1 MDYKIH
7 INNFEGPLDLLLHL
21 VKETKMDIY
30 EINMS
35 QIIEEYLKYIE
46 NMQNLNINL
55 GADFL
60 FMASSLVHLKSKKLI
75 GKTSEEES
83 TEEYD
88 ISSEE
93 DLREK
98 IIQYEKY
105 KAICQ
110 SLKEL
115 EEKRG
120 QIYTKLPENLKEY
133 MTPQELFNESGF
145 TADDLVKSLLEVEKR
160 LKGKAPLETRIT
172 KREINILDREVY
184 IRQVLKTRP
193 KCEFIEL
200 FEYGNKPYLV
210 ATFLAVLEMCRQ
222 KEIRLIQD
230 KNFASLIV
238 EVREHE

>member
-7 INNFEGPLDLLLHL
+7 IENFEGPLDLLLHL

-35 QIIEEYLKYIE
+35 QIIEEYLSYIE
-46 NMQNLNINL
+46 DMQNLNINI

-60 FMASSLVHLKSKKLI
+60 YMASSLVHLKSKMLI
-75 GKTSEEES
+75 GKTIDEES

-88 ISSEE
+88 IVSEE

-98 IIQYEKY
+98 IIEYEKY
-105 KAICQ
+105 KSICD
-110 SLKEL
+110 SLKKL

-133 MTPQELFNESGF
+133 VTPEELFNESNLTGE
-145 TADDLVKSLLEVEKR
+145 DLMRALLSVEKR
-160 LKGKAPLETRIT
+160 LKGKQPVETRIT
-172 KREINILDREVY
+172 RREINVLDREIY
-184 IRQVLKTRP
+184 IRNILKIRTR
-193 KCEFIEL
+193 CDFIEL

-210 ATFLAVLEMCRQ
+210 ATFLAILEMCRQ
-222 KEIRLIQD
+222 REITLIQER
-230 KNFASLIV
+230 NFENLVV
-238 EVREHE
+238 EVVAHE